1 MLLPDNVIGW
11 PAFLAI
17 YAVAVGLGVLSHV
30 PAGLGVFETVIV
42 AALGQAVDVDTV
54 LGALVLY
61 RLIYHV
67 LPLLLAV
74 IFVIGAELRSL
85 YRKPM
90 ASSLRRVAG
99 RLTPLLLATLALI
112 LAAMLVFSSVT
123 PTPDDNLAFLSD
135 YVPLPIIEG
144 THFLASLL
152 GLVLV
157 IVARGLARRLDSA
170 WWAALVVAVI
180 ALLFRSSRRS
190 R

>member
-1 MLLPDNVIGW
+1 
-11 PAFLAI
+11 
-17 YAVAVGLGVLSHV
+17 
-30 PAGLGVFETVIV
+30 
-42 AALGQAVDVDTV
+42 
-54 LGALVLY
+54 
-61 RLIYHV
+61 
-67 LPLLLAV
+67 
-74 IFVIGAELRSL
+74 
-85 YRKPM
+85 M

-157 IVARGLARRLDSA
+157 SGRARSCPAAGQRLVGGTCVLPS
-170 WWAALVVAVI
+170 LPCC
-180 ALLFRSSRRS
+180 FRSSRRS